1 MIPGNSLEALEFH
14 KLLGIISGFANSV
27 ASREAVLNLVPLAA
41 RPEIEERFSII
52 GDIMRLSQEKDS
64 LRLSEFPDISSLME
78 RVRPEDAVLDASEL
92 AGFMPILRIGAS
104 IRERMSDRQDLE
116 SLARLV
122 QYLTG
127 HPDIL
132 EKLERSID
140 DEGNILDSASFL
152 LSDLRKQIRGLE
164 NRIRKRLEKIVRDD
178 AVDVFLQDDFITKRA
193 GRWVIPVRMD
203 SKGMVEGVVHDV
215 SKSGETAFVE
225 PLSIISLVNKLEN
238 LVAEQK
244 AEEIRMLKELCSRIR
259 SVADDIF
266 SEFQTIVYLDVLCS
280 LSGFAEERNMEVPLL
295 NDSGDLDIK
304 NGRHPLLTFSLST
317 TGPGDGIVPLNV
329 VLGQEDTVM
338 VITGPNAGG
347 KTVAIKTIG
356 LLVLMAMTGIPVP
369 ADSSSSIP
377 ILQGV
382 LVDMGDEQSIEHN
395 LSTFSAH
402 ISNISTIIK
411 NAGARTVILIDELGT
426 GTDPEEGTAIA
437 CAVLNEIKEKNALV
451 FATTHLM
458 GIKGFVQR
466 TGGMVNASMEF
477 DQNNLIPLYK
487 LRAGEPGQSH
497 AIEIARQ
504 FGLPEKVIAHARELL
519 GSGNV
524 TFDNLIADLNKKRT
538 RYEKELDDIEKRKH
552 ELGGLKKQWEDR
564 VAEIENEKKKVLADA
579 SEDAAD
585 IMAQTKREMHAMLE
599 EMKKKS
605 RPEGKTVI
613 KELEKRQKEMSEKIQ
628 ELRPAEADTPDIDDI
643 KAGDTVFVATL
654 GYDVTIAEVDRKRS
668 RLRVRAGSLEIEVPL
683 SEVSPGKG
691 IVLETGSDEMSDEPE
706 GVVLSKIN
714 LVGLRADDA
723 LSRLEPFL
731 NHAVLGGLRELVII
745 HGIGEGILLKV
756 IRNYLKDHP
765 LVKEF
770 RNGEQSEGGGG
781 VTIVTLK

>member
-1 MIPGNSLEALEFH
+1 
-14 KLLGIISGFANSV
+14 
-27 ASREAVLNLVPLAA
+27 
-41 RPEIEERFSII
+41 
-52 GDIMRLSQEKDS
+52 
-64 LRLSEFPDISSLME
+64 
-78 RVRPEDAVLDASEL
+78 
-92 AGFMPILRIGAS
+92 
-104 IRERMSDRQDLE
+104 
-116 SLARLV
+116 
-122 QYLTG
+122 
-127 HPDIL
+127 
-132 EKLERSID
+132 
-140 DEGNILDSASFL
+140 
-152 LSDLRKQIRGLE
+152 
-164 NRIRKRLEKIVRDD
+164 
-178 AVDVFLQDDFITKRA
+178 
-193 GRWVIPVRMD
+193 
-203 SKGMVEGVVHDV
+203 
-215 SKSGETAFVE
+215 
-225 PLSIISLVNKLEN
+225 
-238 LVAEQK
+238 
-244 AEEIRMLKELCSRIR
+244 
-259 SVADDIF
+259 
-266 SEFQTIVYLDVLCS
+266 
-280 LSGFAEERNMEVPLL
+280 
-295 NDSGDLDIK
+295 
-304 NGRHPLLTFSLST
+304 
-317 TGPGDGIVPLNV
+317 
-329 VLGQEDTVM
+329 
-338 VITGPNAGG
+338 
-347 KTVAIKTIG
+347 
-356 LLVLMAMTGIPVP
+356 
-369 ADSSSSIP
+369 
-377 ILQGV
+377 
-382 LVDMGDEQSIEHN
+382 
-395 LSTFSAH
+395 
-402 ISNISTIIK
+402 
-411 NAGARTVILIDELGT
+411 
-426 GTDPEEGTAIA
+426 
-437 CAVLNEIKEKNALV
+437 
-451 FATTHLM
+451 
-458 GIKGFVQR
+458 
-466 TGGMVNASMEF
+466 MEF

-524 TFDNLIADLNKKRT
+524 AFDNLIADLNKKRS

-564 VAEIENEKKKVLADA
+564 VDEIENEKKKVLADA
-579 SEDAAD
+579 CEDAAD

-643 KAGDTVFVATL
+643 KAGDTVFVAAL

-691 IVLETGSDEMSDEPE
+691 IVLETGTDEMSDVKPE